1 MNEQAKARQL
11 DVWRG
16 LDRAARYG
24 LALIYLVFGL
34 NGFFLFIPVPPM
46 PEVATQFMAA
56 LRDSGYL
63 LSLVKALEV
72 ICAILLFSG
81 RFLPATLTVLAPIT
95 LNIFLFHIFLTPGFA
110 NWVVQLAMLLAH
122 LYLLVRI
129 RASLRVLF
137 ISARD
142 AGVG

>member
-1 MNEQAKARQL
+1 MAEQSNTKAF
-11 DVWRG
+11 DVWMG

-24 LALIYLVFGL
+24 LAVIYLIFGL
-34 NGFFLFIPVPPM
+34 NGFFLFIPIPPM
-46 PEVATQFMAA
+46 PEVATQFMHT

-81 RFLPATLTVLAPIT
+81 RFLPATLVVLAPIT
-95 LNIFLFHIFLTPGFA
+95 LNIFLFHIFLTPGLA
-110 NWVVQLAMLLAH
+110 NWIVQFVMLLAH

-129 RASLRVLF
+129 RTSLRALF
-137 ISARD
+137 KSADD